1 MAIKLQI
8 SRKTDTEKENNPD
21 VFDTEE
27 AETLFSFLMS
37 SALNLLP
44 LVREEAECDRVGQA
58 FVSGSSISSCIPEDT
73 PKSSTNCFP

>member
-8 SRKTDTEKENNPD
+8 SRKTDTEKENNLD

-44 LVREEAECDRVGQA
+44 LVREEAGCDFAGQA
-58 FVSGSSISSCIPEDT
+58 FA
-73 PKSSTNCFP
+73 

>member
-27 AETLFSFLMS
+27 AETLFLF
-37 SALNLLP
+37 
-44 LVREEAECDRVGQA
+44 
-58 FVSGSSISSCIPEDT
+58 
-73 PKSSTNCFP
+73 